1 MTSFWKL
8 VAIANESPNVSMAQ
22 ESMSEAEAAS
32 KRVKF
37 FNLYQD

>member
-1 MTSFWKL
+1 
-8 VAIANESPNVSMAQ
+8 MAQ